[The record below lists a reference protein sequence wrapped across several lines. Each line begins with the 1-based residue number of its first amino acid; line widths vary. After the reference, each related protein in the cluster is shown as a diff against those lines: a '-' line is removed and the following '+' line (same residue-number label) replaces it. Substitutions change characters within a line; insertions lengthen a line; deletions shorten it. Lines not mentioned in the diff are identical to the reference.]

1 MFWRKPPPEKLWIQK
16 PAWITVMITLV
27 LIFVLGPVGAIYNGM
42 AEDQK
47 QNTSAIVQNQLA
59 IKELLTR
66 QQMILAP
73 KAIKLA
79 PIKSTQIQA
88 KKPVPPDYFQ
98 AYMKLPKDSQVGYKL
113 YLEQLGYDVRGLP

>member
-1 MFWRKPPPEKLWIQK
+1 MLWRKPPPEKPWFMK
-16 PAWITVMITLV
+16 PGWVTIMITLIV
-27 LIFVLGPVGAIYNGM
+27 IFVLGPIGAIYQGI
-42 AEDQK
+42 AEELK

-73 KAIKLA
+73 KAVKIIDPPRK
-79 PIKSTQIQA
+79 TV

-98 AYMKLPKDSQVGYKL
+98 AYMNMSQESRSGYKK